1 MRPVARFRA
10 TLLAAVL
17 TCALPL
23 GSAQAAA
30 GTENV
35 ATATA
40 TEDGTRAFNFAW
52 DLDTERGTR
61 IVDHR
66 NEAEARSQCIGC
78 GATAIAFQVVLH
90 SGSPR
95 VVIPV
100 NLAEAYN
107 FECADCVTV
116 AEARQFVRVFPE
128 PVKLTDP
135 GKAILADV
143 RQDLRALEGQNL
155 PAAELHQAV
164 ETQEAR
170 VLAVLRD
177 ELVLKS
183 SPDTTAGVIL
193 QQQLLQAADLG

>member
-1 MRPVARFRA
+1 MRAVARRA

-17 TCALPL
+17 ACALPL

-40 TEDGTRAFNFAW
+40 TADGSRVFDFAW
-52 DLDTERGTR
+52 DLDTQRGDR

-66 NEAEARSQCIGC
+66 NEAEARSQCVTC

-95 VVIPV
+95 VVTPV
-100 NLAEAYN
+100 NLAESYN
-107 FECADCVTV
+107 LECTDCVTV
-116 AEARQFVRVFPE
+116 AEARQFVRVFPK
-128 PVKLTDP
+128 PVVLTDV
-135 GKAILADV
+135 GRGILADV
-143 RQDLRALEGQNL
+143 RHDLRALEAQGL
-155 PAAELHQAV
+155 PAVELHQAV

-183 SPDTTAGVIL
+183 SPETEADVLL